1 MPEIEQ
7 VEENPETPEVTE
19 TESETPAPEAEPDN
33 KDDDLP
39 EWAQA
44 KLRKANNEAKNLR
57 QRLKDQE
64 PLVAAA
70 QAAERAKMSELE
82 REQADNKS
90 LREALAQRDTELL
103 QSRYQIPDEYLE
115 FIGEGTF
122 EEKEARAAKVGQMV
136 QPKDSPEQ
144 RPPSER
150 PVESLK
156 PGASPSTPPVEDH
169 SYPAAWGFT
178 PPRD

>member
-1 MPEIEQ
+1 METSETEIEM
-7 VEENPETPEVTE
+7 VEVI
-19 TESETPAPEAEPDN
+19 PEAQEADEAETTDAGGDVQDSELPDWA
-33 KDDDLP
+33 KD
-39 EWAQA
+39 

-70 QAAERAKMSELE
+70 QEAERNKMSELE
-82 REQADNKS
+82 REQADNTA
-90 LREALAQRDTELL
+90 LRATLAQRDTELL
-103 QSRYQIPDEYLE
+103 QSRYQIPDEYRE

-136 QPKDSPEQ
+136 QSATPQEQ

-156 PGASPSTPPVEDH
+156 PGASPSTPPMEDT
-169 SYPAAWGFT
+169 SYPAAWDFA
-178 PPRD
+178 PSRD